1 MKRNIVEEQIK
12 LFISLAG
19 FFTLSAILSSMR
31 GSRVF
36 LVLSLVFLIL
46 SPFIA
51 YFIILVRL
59 RKSVKRK
66 A

>member
-1 MKRNIVEEQIK
+1 MRRNIVEDQIK

-19 FFTLSAILSSMR
+19 LFTLSAILSSM
-31 GSRVF
+31 SESKVF